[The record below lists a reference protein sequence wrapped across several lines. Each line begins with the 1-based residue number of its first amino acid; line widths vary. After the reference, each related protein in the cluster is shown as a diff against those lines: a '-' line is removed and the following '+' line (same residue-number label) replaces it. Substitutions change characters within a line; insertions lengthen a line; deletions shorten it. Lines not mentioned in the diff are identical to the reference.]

1 MEYVT
6 IPSSKFE
13 DVIHHLRHNF
23 PDEPLNASVGLCVH
37 GKPCELLEHHDLMT
51 MQDGL
56 SVMALDKA
64 TGEIAGVALNGI
76 ARKGDVEKAL
86 EDMKTID
93 NIKYQRI
100 FGLLNNVNKTA
111 DLYSK
116 YNVDKIFELRIL
128 SVDSRFRGKGLAKEL
143 FRRSEMVAKEHGF
156 KLIKVDATSLF
167 TQRVAECLDFI
178 VEKSVKYG
186 DYKDENGQKMYDTK
200 SPHDYYKVMIKLISD
215 KTTDG

>member
-1 MEYVT
+1 M
-6 IPSSKFE
+6 
-13 DVIHHLRHNF
+13 
-23 PDEPLNASVGLCVH
+23 
-37 GKPCELLEHHDLMT
+37 
-51 MQDGL
+51 
-56 SVMALDKA
+56 
-64 TGEIAGVALNGI
+64 NGI

-111 DLYSK
+111 DLYTK

-156 KLIKVDATSLF
+156 KVIFVS
-167 TQRVAECLDFI
+167 
-178 VEKSVKYG
+178 Y
-186 DYKDENGQKMYDTK
+186 
-200 SPHDYYKVMIKLISD
+200 
-215 KTTDG
+215 